1 MISFVDEGVDEGRV
15 DVVRR
20 RRELRVGA
28 VLVASL
34 LSSFFPLSSGKLTL
48 FLVVVVTPMVAGRD
62 VETHGSGLASRPV
75 GTACVFAAAERK
87 GSQGFGGG
95 G

>member
-62 VETHGSGLASRPV
+62 VETHGSGLASSPV
-75 GTACVFAAAERK
+75 GTAWFFASAERK

>member
-62 VETHGSGLASRPV
+62 VETHGSGLASSPV
-75 GTACVFAAAERK
+75 GTA
-87 GSQGFGGG
+87 
-95 G
+95 